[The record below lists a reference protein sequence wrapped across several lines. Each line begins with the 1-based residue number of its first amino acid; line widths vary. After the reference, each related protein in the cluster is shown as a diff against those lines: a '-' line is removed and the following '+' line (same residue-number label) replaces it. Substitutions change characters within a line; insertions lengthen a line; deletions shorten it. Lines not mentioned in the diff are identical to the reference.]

1 MPLRVGLAYNLR
13 KNTIPSGLPDDYYA
27 EFDEESTVNAIADA
41 LKRAGC
47 SVLLIEADE
56 NAYGT
61 LLNTRPDIV
70 FNIAEGLR
78 GESRESHI
86 PAILEMLGIPYTGS
100 GPLTLAIALDKML
113 TQEILHYK
121 GAPTP
126 RHQVLTAPE
135 DRLNMRLRFPLIV
148 KPIHEGSSKG
158 IRNDSVVSNEERLK
172 EKVAYIVKNYDQ
184 PALVEEFIDGRE
196 FTVGLLGNKNPVV
209 LPIVEITFKGLPKGA
224 NKIYSYEAKWIWDIP
239 EKPLDMFQCPAHVPP
254 ELSEKIGRVALRV
267 FKILGCRDMCRV
279 DMRVDESGTPY
290 ILEVNPLPGMIPDPK
305 AHSCLPEAARAAGF
319 TYDQLICTILYNALE
334 RYGMGHRLEDMS
346 LVKLPEKVFSNKS
359 GWKRH
364 ISDSLR
370 TEDQG

>member
-1 MPLRVGLAYNLR
+1 MPLRVGLTYNLR
-13 KNTIPSGLPDDYYA
+13 KGAIPPGLPEDYYA
-27 EFDEESTVNAIADA
+27 EFDEESTVNAIAEA

-47 SVLLIEADE
+47 SVQLIEADE
-56 NAYGT
+56 NAYIT
-61 LLNTRPDIV
+61 FQNTRPHIV

-121 GAPTP
+121 GVSTP

-135 DRLNMRLRFPLIV
+135 DKVNPHLRFPLIV

-158 IRNDSVVSNEERLK
+158 IRNDSVVSNEEKLR
-172 EKVAYIVKNYDQ
+172 EKVAHIVKNYDQ

-209 LPIVEITFKGLPKGA
+209 LPIVEITFKGLPEGA
-224 NKIYSYEAKWIWDIP
+224 KKIYSYEAKWIWDTP
-239 EKPLDMFQCPAHVPP
+239 EKPLEMFRCPAHVPG

-267 FKILGCRDMCRV
+267 FKILGCRDMCRI

-290 ILEVNPLPGMIPDPK
+290 VLEVNPLPGMIPDPK

-319 TYDQLICTILYNALE
+319 TYDQLICTILYHALE
-334 RYGMGHRLEDMS
+334 RYGMGHRLEDKS
-346 LVKLPEKVFSNKS
+346 LVKLPEKTFDKES
-359 GWKRH
+359 GWKRQV
-364 ISDSLR
+364 SNPLR
-370 TEDQG
+370 SKGQN